1 MSSFVLHD
9 QLAADTH
16 FVCDL
21 QICRVLLMNDSR
33 FSWLILVP
41 RMADLTELHDV
52 PAADQQTLWTEIVS
66 ASGKLADFARADKIN
81 TAALGN
87 QVPQLHVHII
97 ARHRDDAAWPNPV
110 WGSGPSQ
117 PYAPSAA
124 RELVDK
130 LAHALEAKA

>member
-1 MSSFVLHD
+1 MSGFVLHD
-9 QLAADTH
+9 RLAADTH

-52 PAADQQTLWTEIVS
+52 PVEHQQALWKEIISVS
-66 ASGKLADFARADKIN
+66 GTLADFARADKMN

-87 QVPQLHVHII
+87 QVPQLHVHVI
-97 ARHRDDAAWPNPV
+97 ARYTSDAAWPNPV

-117 PYAPSAA
+117 PYTSSAA

-130 LAHALEAKA
+130 LSHALET